1 MGPSL
6 AADMPPFRAWGALL
20 LHSCLGAAIRP
31 SAHAPAAPHHPL
43 PTLASTAPF
52 RALWNQDWVGKCL
65 LRNASKY
72 PAPDFAS
79 FGIEANTN
87 YSRDGASPPFTWLT
101 PDP

>member
-1 MGPSL
+1 MRARRLGLL
-6 AADMPPFRAWGALL
+6 ACAAASAALL
-20 LHSCLGAAIRP
+20 APGCAAASP
-31 SAHAPAAPHHPL
+31 S
-43 PTLASTAPF
+43 PF

-87 YSRDGASPPFTWLT
+87 YSRDGASPPS
-101 PDP
+101 PG

>member
-20 LHSCLGAAIRP
+20 LHSCLGAAILP
-31 SAHAPAAPHHPL
+31 SAHAPSAPPNPL
-43 PTLASTAPF
+43 DSLPANESPF

-79 FGIEANTN
+79 FGIEANAN
-87 YSRDGASPPFTWLT
+87 YSRDGATDQPPFA
-101 PDP
+101 